1 VVREIPAETLIC
13 AYVERFALFN
23 KSVFIIRCRNASV
36 NMKYLLAILNSK
48 AIGYYI
54 SSFGDKSKQ
63 TLFPR
68 VSMKML
74 KQLPIPNNRNCDKI
88 VGLVDRIIESKYTKK
103 ETSSLEQEI
112 DHIVYHLY
120 SLTYD
125 EVLIIDPTPPFTR
138 EEYETDNN

>member
-1 VVREIPAETLIC
+1 
-13 AYVERFALFN
+13 
-23 KSVFIIRCRNASV
+23 
-36 NMKYLLAILNSK
+36 MKYLLAILNSK

-88 VGLVDRIIESKYTKK
+88 VGLVDSIIESKYTKK

-125 EVLIIDPTPPFTR
+125 EVLIIDPTPPFTQ
-138 EEYETDNN
+138 EEYEQDNL